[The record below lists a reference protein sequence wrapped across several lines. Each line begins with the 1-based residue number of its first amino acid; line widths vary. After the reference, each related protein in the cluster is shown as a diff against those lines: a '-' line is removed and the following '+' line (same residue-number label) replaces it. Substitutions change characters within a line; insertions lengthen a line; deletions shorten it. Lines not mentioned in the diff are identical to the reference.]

1 MIYRSNSKYIT
12 VKKCM
17 CVKMGGTAK
26 GAIGHWEAQLE
37 EVHGWRW
44 MMDSRR
50 NQNVMGKG

>member
-1 MIYRSNSKYIT
+1 
-12 VKKCM
+12 M